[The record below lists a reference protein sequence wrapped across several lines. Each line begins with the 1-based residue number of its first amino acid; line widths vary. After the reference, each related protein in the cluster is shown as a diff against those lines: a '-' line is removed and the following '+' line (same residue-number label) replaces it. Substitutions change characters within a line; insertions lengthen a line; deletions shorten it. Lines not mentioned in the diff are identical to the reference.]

1 MKYIAILSSG
11 TGGHVY
17 PAYTLSIEYI
27 KKGYKIIW
35 IGTNN
40 GLENKV
46 VQNKHIEIKHV
57 QSQGIRGKSFLKKIF
72 GLFYFLISI
81 VESFIIIKKY
91 RPCLV
96 FGFGGYVSVSGTISG
111 FILNIPV
118 VTHEQNS
125 IAGTSNKIN
134 YFLSKII
141 FETFPMSFNRQS
153 NKIIHAGNPVRDN
166 FNELESP
173 ESIYSDSKSQINILI
188 LGGSQGS
195 SFFNNTLPF
204 AISNFDNNNI
214 NVKHICGFENQ
225 DTVQQKYLK
234 YKINAEVL
242 EFTNDI
248 DKCFDWSTLVV
259 CRAGSTSIS
268 EIAKIGRA
276 SIIIPFPHAT
286 DNHQLI
292 NAQYLAQNSATI
304 LLEQTDDFIENFIT
318 TINILLNDQKRLY
331 ALAKNI
337 QTIFPK
343 NTTEIIIKNSLNL
356 IKESS

>member
-27 KKGYKIIW
+27 KQGYKIIW
-35 IGTNN
+35 IGTKN

-46 VQNKHIEIKHV
+46 IQDESIQIKHV
-57 QSQGIRGKSFLKKIF
+57 KSQGIRGKNFLKKIF
-72 GLFYFLISI
+72 GLFNFLVSI

-91 RPCLV
+91 KPCLI
-96 FGFGGYVSVSGTISG
+96 FGFGGYVSLPGTISG
-111 FILNIPV
+111 FVLNIPV

-125 IAGTSNKIN
+125 IAGTANKIN
-134 YFLSKII
+134 YFLSKRI

-153 NKIIHAGNPVRDN
+153 NKIIHTGNPVRDN
-166 FNELESP
+166 FNELEPP
-173 ESIYSDSKSQINILI
+173 ESVYSDSKSQINILI

-195 SFFNNTLPF
+195 LFFNNTLPF

-214 NVKHICGFENQ
+214 SVKHICGFDNKKI
-225 DTVQQKYLK
+225 VQEKYLK
-234 YKINAEVL
+234 NKINAEVL

-248 DKCFDWSTLVV
+248 DKCFNWATLVV

-276 SIIIPFPHAT
+276 SIIIPFPYAT

-292 NAQYLAQNSATI
+292 NAQYLAKNSATI
-304 LLEQTDDFIENFIT
+304 LLEQKDDFIENFIT
-318 TINILLNDQKRLY
+318 TINILFNDQKRLY

-343 NTTEIIIKNSLNL
+343 DTINIIVENSLNL
-356 IKESS
+356 IKK

>member
-17 PAYTLSIEYI
+17 PAYALSIEYI

-35 IGTNN
+35 IGTKN

-46 VQNKHIEIKHV
+46 VQDESIQIKHV
-57 QSQGIRGKSFLKKIF
+57 KSQGIRGKNFLKKIF
-72 GLFYFLISI
+72 GLFNFLASI

-91 RPCLV
+91 KPCLI
-96 FGFGGYVSVSGTISG
+96 FGFGGYVSVPGTISG
-111 FILNIPV
+111 FVLNIPV

-125 IAGTSNKIN
+125 IAGTANKIN
-134 YFLSKII
+134 YFLSKRI
-141 FETFPMSFNRQS
+141 FETFPMSFNKQS
-153 NKIIHAGNPVRDN
+153 NKIIHTGNPVRDN

-173 ESIYSDSKSQINILI
+173 ESVYSDSKSQINILI

-214 NVKHICGFENQ
+214 SVKHICGFNNKKI
-225 DTVQQKYLK
+225 VQEKYLK

-248 DKCFDWSTLVV
+248 DKCFNWSTLVV

-276 SIIIPFPHAT
+276 SILIPFPYAT

-292 NAQYLAQNSATI
+292 NAQYLAKNSATI
-304 LLEQTDDFIENFIT
+304 LLEQKDDFIENFIT

-337 QTIFPK
+337 QIIFPK
-343 NTTEIIIKNSLNL
+343 DAINIIVENSLGL
-356 IKESS
+356 IKK

>member
-35 IGTNN
+35 IGTKN

-46 VQNKHIEIKHV
+46 IQDESIQIKHV
-57 QSQGIRGKSFLKKIF
+57 KSQGIRGKNFLKKIF
-72 GLFYFLISI
+72 GLFNFLVSI

-91 RPCLV
+91 KPCLI
-96 FGFGGYVSVSGTISG
+96 FGFGGYVSLPGTISG
-111 FILNIPV
+111 FVLNIPV

-125 IAGTSNKIN
+125 IAGTANKIN
-134 YFLSKII
+134 YFLSKRI

-153 NKIIHAGNPVRDN
+153 NKIIHTGNPVRDN

-173 ESIYSDSKSQINILI
+173 ESVYSDSKSQINILI

-214 NVKHICGFENQ
+214 SVKHICGFDNKKI
-225 DTVQQKYLK
+225 VQEKYLK

-248 DKCFDWSTLVV
+248 DKCFNWSTLVV

-268 EIAKIGRA
+268 EVAKIGRA
-276 SIIIPFPHAT
+276 SIIIPFPYAT

-292 NAQYLAQNSATI
+292 NAEYLAKNSATI
-304 LLEQTDDFIENFIT
+304 LLEQKDDFIENFIT

-343 NTTEIIIKNSLNL
+343 DTINIIVENSLDL
-356 IKESS
+356 IKK